1 MEQGGSLAVQYVISS
16 SCFFSLCT
24 FIPLEDVQATMV
36 YIVWTG
42 IFIRSLCCEL
52 VVQTLLGAMNI
63 MIVAWLLANWYSGS
77 SMKPSI
83 WLLPNMEV
91 GVPCKNEYYMCPYPS
106 SWCAFQYITLYIDT
120 SVIFLYLFSL
130 FFLWPCICSLN
141 FFPYLMLHIFVYIA
155 VQYICISGVLILLV
169 YS

>member
-63 MIVAWLLANWYSGS
+63 MIVA
-77 SMKPSI
+77 
-83 WLLPNMEV
+83 
-91 GVPCKNEYYMCPYPS
+91 
-106 SWCAFQYITLYIDT
+106 
-120 SVIFLYLFSL
+120 
-130 FFLWPCICSLN
+130 
-141 FFPYLMLHIFVYIA
+141 
-155 VQYICISGVLILLV
+155 
-169 YS
+169 